1 MLCCPVLLCK
11 RDFHTNACLFKQ
23 EWASPTSRPCSTSSG
38 LNACLRVHTA
48 IIFCYCNVHPC
59 LPECCLYRRFVFPAT
74 QLQCTALFRTT
85 GTAYCSLLMSSAD
98 RQYFV
103 SLQLHAC
110 MIAVDSQ
117 AVNEHLYTAQSWTKP
132 RRGA

>member
-1 MLCCPVLLCK
+1 
-11 RDFHTNACLFKQ
+11 
-23 EWASPTSRPCSTSSG
+23 
-38 LNACLRVHTA
+38 
-48 IIFCYCNVHPC
+48 
-59 LPECCLYRRFVFPAT
+59 
-74 QLQCTALFRTT
+74 LFRTT

>member
-1 MLCCPVLLCK
+1 MGKPNLEALQHIIRTKRMPPGAYGHHLLLLQ
-11 RDFHTNACLFKQ
+11 RT
-23 EWASPTSRPCSTSSG
+23 PM
-38 LNACLRVHTA
+38 
-48 IIFCYCNVHPC
+48 
-59 LPECCLYRRFVFPAT
+59 PECCLYRRFVFPAT

>member
-1 MLCCPVLLCK
+1 MLVQTRMGKPNLEALQHIIRTKRMPPGAYGHHLLLLQ
-11 RDFHTNACLFKQ
+11 RT
-23 EWASPTSRPCSTSSG
+23 PM
-38 LNACLRVHTA
+38 
-48 IIFCYCNVHPC
+48 
-59 LPECCLYRRFVFPAT
+59 PECCLYRRFVFPAT